1 MTRTRQL
8 RQAAAILL
16 LLASACAC
24 GLAWGYARDKSDVV
38 MLRNGDRLS
47 GDILSLEFGIL
58 SLSTDNMSTL
68 SIEWPAV
75 RSVTS
80 KFEFA
85 IERRD
90 GSKYHGVITTSD
102 DGADLIVQS
111 AEGTIRFPM
120 GEVERIS
127 RFSPKFWDRING
139 ALAVGFSYTKSSA
152 IQVGSVNFNA
162 NYRSTTVVGSLAF
175 SANSTKDSSGTT
187 TNRALLTSSV
197 MFLQE
202 NSRNFWGL
210 LGSLERDQALGI
222 DARLLAGAALGRR
235 FVQAPFTELTGIAGI
250 VGTEEW
256 IVDDPNP
263 RASVEAVVGGNWQVF
278 RFIDPK
284 TRLDLGLYLFPSLTE
299 SGRYRSTGNLALT
312 HKFPHDVTLGLTA
325 YLSYDNQPPEP
336 TAEKSDYGMTLNV
349 GWTFGQ

>member
-8 RQAAAILL
+8 RQAAALLL

-102 DGADLIVQS
+102 DGADLIVQT
-111 AEGTIRFPM
+111 AAGTTRFPM
-120 GEVERIS
+120 GEVER
-127 RFSPKFWDRING
+127 
-139 ALAVGFSYTKSSA
+139 
-152 IQVGSVNFNA
+152 
-162 NYRSTTVVGSLAF
+162 
-175 SANSTKDSSGTT
+175 
-187 TNRALLTSSV
+187 
-197 MFLQE
+197 
-202 NSRNFWGL
+202 
-210 LGSLERDQALGI
+210 
-222 DARLLAGAALGRR
+222 
-235 FVQAPFTELTGIAGI
+235 
-250 VGTEEW
+250 
-256 IVDDPNP
+256 
-263 RASVEAVVGGNWQVF
+263 
-278 RFIDPK
+278 
-284 TRLDLGLYLFPSLTE
+284 
-299 SGRYRSTGNLALT
+299 
-312 HKFPHDVTLGLTA
+312 
-325 YLSYDNQPPEP
+325 
-336 TAEKSDYGMTLNV
+336 
-349 GWTFGQ
+349 